1 MIIKVNGN
9 DVEIKEEKVTVMD
22 VLCMPA
28 VLEMLGMNSAEACA
42 ALRKVNVIEVPAGS
56 DGDGVR
62 NMLLT
67 MGVLDGYTIVVAVK
81 SDDDD
86 EDDDVDEE
94 EDEDEAEEAYEDD
107 TDEEYDEDDAE
118 ALEERRREIEARV
131 NAAIEHLPGIITVE
145 ASGRLIA
152 INNIPIT
159 QGETKIKDVI
169 HTAKV
174 RARTG
179 MDDNQIDK
187 CCVLLNNVPVS
198 AEVTLRDKDVV
209 TLTTVVADKTSSI

>member
-1 MIIKVNGN
+1 MIVKVNGN
-9 DVEIKEEKVTVMD
+9 DVEIKEEKATVMD
-22 VLCMPA
+22 VLSMPA

-42 ALRKVNVIEVPAGS
+42 ALRKVNAIVVPGGP

-62 NMLLT
+62 KMLLT

-86 EDDDVDEE
+86 EDVEE
-94 EDEDEAEEAYEDD
+94 EDEDGDEELYEDT

-118 ALEERRREIEARV
+118 TLEERRREIEARV
-131 NAAIEHLPGIITVE
+131 NAAIEHLPGIVTVE